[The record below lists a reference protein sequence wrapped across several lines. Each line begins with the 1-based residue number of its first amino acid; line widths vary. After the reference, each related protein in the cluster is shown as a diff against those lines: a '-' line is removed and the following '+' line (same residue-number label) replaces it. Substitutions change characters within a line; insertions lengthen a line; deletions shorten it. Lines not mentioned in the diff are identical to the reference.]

1 MNFILKDQ
9 NSVIVEKTR
18 KRKESPTNRAL
29 GNPRI
34 CVVMETCLFNKD
46 YFFNKFPIVKNISHM
61 EIYTQRRV
69 AIPKTPETAAVNT
82 LPKTVVTVI
91 K

>member
-1 MNFILKDQ
+1 M
-9 NSVIVEKTR
+9 
-18 KRKESPTNRAL
+18 NRAL

-34 CVVMETCLFNKD
+34 CAVIVTYLLNKN
-46 YFFNKFPIVKNISHM
+46 YFLNKFPIVKNISNT
-61 EIYTQRRV
+61 ETYTQRME
-69 AIPKTPETAAVNT
+69 AITKTPETAAVNT